1 MSGLNHRVQSQPG
14 HPRDTHSPSSTSA
27 SSPASTMIET
37 NESPASKK
45 FSLQLFLDLPDVTKQ
60 AESTFETLLECSYL
74 TRNLGSSGQNE
85 VMTCDCK
92 PNLKNGIN
100 HACGEDSDC
109 INRLTSIECLSG
121 RGCGDDCQNQRFQK
135 NQYARVDVI
144 NTEKKGY
151 GLRALENIPQGTFVY
166 EYIGD
171 VITEAKFHQR
181 AKYYQENGYRHFY
194 FMMLQKGEFIDATEK
209 GCLARFCNHSCNPNC
224 FVDKWVVG
232 DKLRMGIF
240 TKRDIVAGEE
250 ITFDYNV
257 DRYGSEAQP
266 CYCGEPNCIGVLGGK
281 TQTEA
286 VSRLPQILIEALELT
301 NADEAQWAKQ
311 QRKRKKKSPEELD
324 EDYSD
329 GLPVKPMSET
339 SVSKVMSSLI
349 QSREKWLVMKLLTR
363 IGSTNDNAIHARVM
377 QMHGYQIFSTLLRDW
392 KDHNDIVLLILRILA
407 QWPKLT
413 KNKISSSTI
422 ESTVQN
428 LANESSNLEIKEIA
442 HDLLTDWSSLKMA
455 YRIPRRVRQPGEG
468 STSPRELEKREQEN
482 LVKKPT
488 STAAAAAAITNGKI
502 VKQRQPVDGAPSGP
516 AKRKHPTHYGHTAA
530 FTTGSNSHNNSHN
543 NVNDNNNTTNLF
555 FRHNAQA
562 LQEELSL
569 PPDWEVA
576 IDPKNQMPYYYNR
589 VLNVTQWERPPNP
602 PSDSYSSSIK
612 SGLLKEKK
620 ATVKKV
626 SIKFTDPI
634 STQRSLQEENIR
646 KIIDAANRSAED
658 SQQVQQQH
666 NDQQNQQQRNAD
678 DKDTGLNSKTDEE
691 KQLTKLFA
699 KYVPNVVARYE
710 SAIGHKNVK
719 QYSKEVCFKYR
730 LLLFIITI

>member
-1 MSGLNHRVQSQPG
+1 VPV
-14 HPRDTHSPSSTSA
+14 
-27 SSPASTMIET
+27 
-37 NESPASKK
+37 SKK
-45 FSLQLFLDLPDVTKQ
+45 PRVQLFLDLPDVTKH

-74 TRNLGSSGQNE
+74 TKSLGNSGQNE

-92 PNLKNGIN
+92 PSVKNGIN
-100 HACGEDSDC
+100 HACGDDSDC
-109 INRLTSIECLSG
+109 INRLTSIECIND
-121 RGCGDDCQNQRFQK
+121 RCGCGDDCQNQRFQK
-135 NQYARVDVI
+135 RQYARVDVI

-151 GLRALENIPQGTFVY
+151 GLRALEDIPQGTFVY

-209 GCLARFCNHSCNPNC
+209 GCLARFCNHSCNPNSY
-224 FVDKWVVG
+224 VDKWVVG
-232 DKLRMGIF
+232 HKLRMGIF
-240 TKRDIVAGEE
+240 TKRDVAAGEE

-301 NADEAQWAKQ
+301 GADEAQWAKQ
-311 QRKRKKKSPEELD
+311 QRKRKKKTPEDLD

-349 QSREKWLVMKLLTR
+349 QSREKWLVTKLLTR
-363 IGSTNDNAIHARVM
+363 IGSTSDNAIHARVM

-392 KDHNDIVLLILRILA
+392 KEDNDIVLTILRILA
-407 QWPKLT
+407 KWPKLT

-428 LANESSNLEIKEIA
+428 LANESSDPEIKDIA
-442 HDLLTDWSSLKMA
+442 QSLLTDWSSLKMA
-455 YRIPRRVRQPGEG
+455 YRIPRRVRPSEEG
-468 STSPRELEKREQEN
+468 SSSPQELEKREYDSVAQ
-482 LVKKPT
+482 KPT
-488 STAAAAAAITNGKI
+488 SIAAAAAAITNGKI
-502 VKQRQPVDGAPSGP
+502 VKQRQPVDSAPSGP
-516 AKRKHPTHYGHTAA
+516 AKRKYPTNYNQATA
-530 FTTGSNSHNNSHN
+530 SNSHNNSHSN
-543 NVNDNNNTTNLF
+543 TNDRNNNNNSF
-555 FRHNAQA
+555 FRRSPQGT
-562 LQEELSL
+562 QDDPPL

-576 IDPKNQMPYYYNR
+576 IDPKNKLPYYYNR
-589 VLNVTQWERPPNP
+589 VLNVTQWNRPSNP
-602 PSDSYSSSIK
+602 PGESYSGGSASGPFNEAK
-612 SGLLKEKK
+612 SVAAKR
-620 ATVKKV
+620 AVMFIDPV
-626 SIKFTDPI
+626 SV
-634 STQRSLQEENIR
+634 QRSLQEQNIR

-658 SQQVQQQH
+658 LQQRQQQ
-666 NDQQNQQQRNAD
+666 QQQDQNEAAAD
-678 DKDTGLNSKTDEE
+678 EKDADRQSKPDEE
-691 KQLTKLFA
+691 KQLTKIFA

-710 SAIGHKNVK
+710 STIGHKNVK
-719 QYSKEVCFKYR
+719 QYSKEVC
-730 LLLFIITI
+730 LFAFC